1 MRAAG
6 RGAFSQLGE
15 PFANL
20 RGTSFRGTSF
30 RATSFSR
37 GTFPTEFIGPFCCA
51 KARAAHRARGQII
64 GY

>member
-20 RGTSFRGTSF
+20 RGTSF